1 MTSLQQHSGDPGCM
15 LLQADCSETRQSFQM
30 SLDLIGTAESGD
42 TWSAPAL
49 HLLYLLRHM
58 LHAGHLSHVLPAL
71 LRLQSNAQVCSDGYA
86 HTIVCDYMVH

>member
-1 MTSLQQHSGDPGCM
+1 
-15 LLQADCSETRQSFQM
+15 
-30 SLDLIGTAESGD
+30 
-42 TWSAPAL
+42 
-49 HLLYLLRHM
+49 M

>member
-1 MTSLQQHSGDPGCM
+1 
-15 LLQADCSETRQSFQM
+15 M